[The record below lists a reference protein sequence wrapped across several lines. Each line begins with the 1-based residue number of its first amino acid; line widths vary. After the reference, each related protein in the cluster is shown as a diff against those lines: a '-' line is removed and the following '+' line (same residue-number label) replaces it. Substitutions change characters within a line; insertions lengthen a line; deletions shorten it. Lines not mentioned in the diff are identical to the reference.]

1 MKKHLLSSLA
11 YLLLLLSAFPSC
23 SEQEAPNLPAPRL
36 TIEEDANVTGRTS
49 ATISGVISR
58 QAGTKIAECG
68 FLYSTVS
75 TLPVEESEVF
85 LLSENANGT
94 QSAQLTNLQP
104 NTTYYYCL
112 YASSGYMTLRSEINQ
127 FTTDADG
134 APTFSDITCT
144 EVTDYTAT
152 LSCRLTDNGGHE
164 ISTIGFCYKRIGDGD
179 YDLPT
184 ERDLVV
190 NLSPTSTT
198 LKATL
203 ENLVPESEYI
213 VRAYG
218 INRGY
223 KGTGYSVPISFSTSE
238 ELTPILSSIES
249 LATTDLSITVKA
261 AVTNN
266 KGRGIKETGFCW
278 SAENELPTVQMT
290 HQSCGIDNEG
300 TFQCNIENLNPNTT
314 YYIRAYAIN
323 DQDQVGYSEVYTF
336 LTKGGITVT
345 TNDATE
351 ITDVSADVSGTVTA
365 QNYGIVRTKGILYST
380 NTDPIAAGNTRVED
394 TSNQSSYIS
403 LKLQDLGIGITYYY
417 CAFVETSNDDIVY
430 GEVKSFTTTIT
441 KPVLNTPAVVY
452 IQEIEAT
459 AQARVYVL
467 NSVELG
473 HYGFEIS
480 TDALPD
486 GQFGSNTRII
496 YGKGYSGGLFT
507 GNITDL
513 QPNTTYYVRAWAERG
528 KGNQNATTID
538 PATADM
544 DYYAFSETVTF
555 TFTITKPELAT
566 PVVENIQDK
575 TATAR
580 VSVTNSVDLGH
591 YGYEI
596 STESLPDGQFGSNT
610 RIVYGEGYRGS
621 QFTGN
626 LTDLQPN
633 TTYYLRAWAERGTG
647 NENTTPIDPA
657 TADMNYYTFSEVITF
672 TTNAEVATPTV
683 ANIRVLDVQKNY
695 IRLEMDIT
703 GNGNYPITEAGFC
716 CTTDPSKLPT
726 REDNEGHNYLYPGD
740 DTHVETT
747 ISSLNQNTT
756 YYIRGYAYNG
766 YEIGYTEVITVTTMD
781 SAPDIDDNP
790 SPGIE

>member
-278 SAENELPTVQMT
+278 SAESELPTVQLT
-290 HQSCGIDNEG
+290 HQSCEIDNEG

-323 DQDQVGYSEVYTF
+323 DRDQVGYSEVYTF

-345 TNDATE
+345 TNDATN
-351 ITDVSADVSGTVTA
+351 ITDVSAQVTGA
-365 QNYGIVRTKGILYST
+365 VNTQSDYNIIRTKGILYST
-380 NTDPIAAGNTRVED
+380 NADPTAAGNLRLED
-394 TSNQSSYIS
+394 TSNQPSTIT
-403 LKLQDLGIGITYYY
+403 LTLQDLEIGVTYYY
-417 CAFVETSNDDIVY
+417 CAFVETNYDYIVY

-441 KPVLNTPAVVY
+441 KPTLNTPIVEDVKD
-452 IQEIEAT
+452 QTAT
-459 AQARVYVL
+459 ARVNVD
-467 NSVELG
+467 NSIELG
-473 HYGFEIS
+473 HYGYEIS
-480 TDALPD
+480 TSALPD
-486 GQFGSNTRII
+486 GQFGSNT
-496 YGKGYSGGLFT
+496 
-507 GNITDL
+507 
-513 QPNTTYYVRAWAERG
+513 Q
-528 KGNQNATTID
+528 
-538 PATADM
+538 
-544 DYYAFSETVTF
+544 
-555 TFTITKPELAT
+555 
-566 PVVENIQDK
+566 
-575 TATAR
+575 
-580 VSVTNSVDLGH
+580 
-591 YGYEI
+591 
-596 STESLPDGQFGSNT
+596 
-610 RIVYGEGYRGS
+610 IVYGEGYSGW
-621 QFTGN
+621 QFVGH

-633 TTYYLRAWAERGTG
+633 TTYYLRAWAERGKG
-647 NENTTPIDPA
+647 NQNTTTIDPA
-657 TADMNYYTFSEVITF
+657 TADLDYYTFSESITF
-672 TTNAEVATPTV
+672 TTASEVGMPTV
-683 ANIRVLDVQKNY
+683 ANIQVVEIQKTS

-703 GNGNYPITEAGFC
+703 GNGNYSITQAGFC
-716 CTTDPSKLPT
+716 CTTDPNKAPT
-726 REDNEGHNYLYPGD
+726 REENEHSNYYSPGE
-740 DTHVETT
+740 DTHIETT
-747 ISSLNQNTT
+747 IWNLEPNTT
-756 YYIRGYAYNG
+756 YYIRGFAYNG
-766 YEIGYTEVITVTTMD
+766 YETGYTEVIMVTTM
-781 SAPDIDDNP
+781 SNTPDIDDNP